1 MSRRGRGAL
10 RETVVPYVCSKRE
23 PTTNYMREDYQMKLL
38 RPPLLILGLFLA
50 IPALAQEMPSLSKAE
65 EVEMAKL
72 LEAGVRKFQSGDPSQ
87 AIANFDQVA
96 ATYEERFRGRK
107 AKFFCARWPV
117 ESTHYAVEAIGS
129 DEEVKMLSASWAYA
143 YFNKASV
150 LMGRGSSAVAQV
162 KALVEKAAALA
173 PSNAEFLGGLG
184 FIYQQEKNWPLS
196 LAWYQKAEAAAREYS
211 PRNVAAE
218 ELLAALH
225 GKAYAL
231 IELKRFDE
239 AEKALR
245 ECLAVDKSDAN
256 AQKELRYIESVKAKQ
271 GGR

>member
-1 MSRRGRGAL
+1 M
-10 RETVVPYVCSKRE
+10 
-23 PTTNYMREDYQMKLL
+23 
-38 RPPLLILGLFLA
+38 LLILGLLLA
-50 IPALAQEMPSLSKAE
+50 MPALAQETPSLSKAE

-72 LEAGVRKFQSGDPSQ
+72 LDAGVRKFQSGDSSQ
-87 AIANFDQVA
+87 AIAYFDQVA

-107 AKFFCARWPV
+107 TKFLCSRWPV
-117 ESTHYAVEAIGS
+117 ESTHYAVVAMGAGE
-129 DEEVKMLSASWAYA
+129 DVTVLSASWAYA
-143 YFNKASV
+143 YYNKASV
-150 LMGRGSSAVAQV
+150 LIGQGGNAVAQA
-162 KALVEKAAALA
+162 KALVEKAAVLA

-218 ELLAALH
+218 EFLTALH

-245 ECLAVDKSDAN
+245 ECLAVDKSDAV
-256 AQKELRYIESVKAKQ
+256 AQKELSYIESVKAKQ